1 MAGTSI
7 TVTGTMISL
16 PSVGLLLW
24 SSTITTCVIPTLYPA
39 NPWRIGAPSTEGHD
53 WYFGMW
59 LFARFLGLNAR
70 EPRRG
75 LLIFGM
81 Y

>member
-1 MAGTSI
+1 M
-7 TVTGTMISL
+7 TVTGTIISL

-24 SSTITTCVIPTLYPA
+24 SSTMITCVIPTLYPA
-39 NPWRIGAPSTEGHD
+39 NPWRIGAPSIEGHD
-53 WYFGMW
+53 WYFGIG

-81 Y
+81 C

>member
-1 MAGTSI
+1 
-7 TVTGTMISL
+7 MI
-16 PSVGLLLW
+16 
-24 SSTITTCVIPTLYPA
+24 TCVIPTLYQA
-39 NPWRIGAPSTEGHD
+39 NPWRIGAPSVEGHD
-53 WYFGMW
+53 WYFGIW

-81 Y
+81 C